1 MSLLTP
7 NLALW
12 IGFAAL
18 TGAAVWALLAP
29 MRRLKASASGDA
41 SPDVALY
48 RDQLAEVERDRE
60 RGILGEAEA
69 ESARIEVSRRLL
81 AAVEAA
87 EAAGTARALPPPRR
101 TAFAMM
107 LVVPLLSLGIYLALG
122 SPDMPDAP
130 FAPRV
135 AGPADQLPLDALV
148 IKVEQHL
155 KEQPEDV
162 RGWEVIAPAYMRQ
175 QKYNAAAA
183 AWSRAMALD
192 GETAGRLAARGEAL
206 VFAAQGALTPDAR
219 QDFAA
224 AVALDAGEPRA
235 QYYLGLADIQDGNKD
250 KAVTRWQSLLQG
262 ASPDAPWRASIE
274 AELAALT
281 APASPAPDAAQIEA
295 AGQMSAKERQ
305 QMIEGMVAGLAA
317 RLDDA
322 PDDLAGWQRLIRAYQ
337 VLGRKA
343 DADAALV
350 RARAQFAGNHAAL
363 AGLDAAAKA
372 LPPQ

>member
-7 NLALW
+7 NLLLW
-12 IGFAAL
+12 IGFAVL
-18 TGAAVWALLAP
+18 TGAAVWALLSP
-29 MRRLKASASGDA
+29 MRAVKASASGDA

-48 RDQLAEVERDRE
+48 RDQLAEVERDQE

-101 TAFAMM
+101 IAFAMM

-148 IKVEQHL
+148 LKVEQHL
-155 KEQPEDV
+155 KENPDDL

-175 QKYNAAAA
+175 QKYNASAA
-183 AWSRAMALD
+183 AWNKAIALG

-206 VFAAQGALTPDAR
+206 VFSAEGSLTKAAR
-219 QDFAA
+219 EDFAG
-224 AVALDAGEPRA
+224 AVALDPQEPRA

-250 KAVTRWQSLLQG
+250 EAVTRWKALLDG
-262 ASPDAPWRASIE
+262 AAPDASWRASIE

-281 APASPAPDAAQIEA
+281 APAPDAAQIEA
-295 AGQMSAKERQ
+295 AGQMSAGDRQ
-305 QMIEGMVAGLAA
+305 QMIEGMVAGLAE
-317 RLDDA
+317 RLADA
-322 PDDLAGWQRLIRAYQ
+322 PDDLAGWQRLIRSYK
-337 VLGRKA
+337 VLGRTA
-343 DADAALV
+343 DAE
-350 RARAQFAGNHAAL
+350 AAL
-363 AGLDAAAKA
+363 AKAREVFADDPSALATLSAADRAA
-372 LPPQ
+372 PPQ